1 MDEKLVNAFLLSLG
15 NYVFL
20 DCLLLI
26 NLRHLRRGQ
35 QILSSVC
42 SNWLQ
47 YMSLADLPWTV
58 HNDHNMS
65 LRVSRKGYKICKI
78 SIICTEMSC
87 DSNDLALNFLILI
100 LHDKLILK
108 NFVVVPIIARNRIT
122 DTLFIFSIDL
132 LPRNSPEC

>member
-1 MDEKLVNAFLLSLG
+1 MRFYFHSATTF
-15 NYVFL
+15 FL

-26 NLRHLRRGQ
+26 NLRHLLRGQ

-132 LPRNSPEC
+132 LPPNSPKC